1 MKVCSLSRGV
11 MFQHLSNPL
20 QTGIR
25 FFPSSHTRYTIGS
38 PCGYLPVYHGS
49 ISGLPCSVCV
59 TTDDLGLAL
68 FTGDRF
74 VHDRRAGQLLYR
86 VTIPF
91 WVKPDSIFGLFY
103 ITVFIKRS
111 LVLAIS
117 SHSSPYPPD
126 AGRNTLASQFGCP
139 AMSDGRIHC
148 QRAI

>member
-74 VHDRRAGQLLYR
+74 VHDRKAGNSYTVSQ
-86 VTIPF
+86 
-91 WVKPDSIFGLFY
+91 SHFGS
-103 ITVFIKRS
+103 S
-111 LVLAIS
+111 LTASLACS
-117 SHSSPYPPD
+117 
-126 AGRNTLASQFGCP
+126 T
-139 AMSDGRIHC
+139 
-148 QRAI
+148 